1 MDDIV
6 AQEPA
11 EVGLVVDDVAH
22 TAKFGVAAAVIENVT
37 HARVGQIYPGDH
49 AADRGGLPGQVQQP
63 PGFIQ
68 DGVGLNDH

>member
-1 MDDIV
+1 MDHVV

-11 EVGLVVDDVAH
+11 EVGLIVNDVAH
-22 TAKFGVAAAVIENVT
+22 TAEFGVAAALIENVT

-49 AADRGGLPGQVQQP
+49 AEDRCGLPGQVQQP

-68 DGVGLNDH
+68 DGVGLDDN